1 MAFVP
6 LCMKGL
12 ILIKILSLYDIEK
25 DIKTNDMKEVTSAI
39 IYQPANHYNPAGLF
53 SEEIFGQTEDER
65 TYRCGY
71 IKLPIHVFNPGVAK
85 TIIGRSGGILKK
97 MAYAEVK
104 CNLVNGVL
112 VADDNGQYTG
122 LKDLYEIWDQIDLR
136 KTLKTKNDDAL
147 NILMKSPKRLIFND
161 KVLVIPPN
169 LRPISDMN
177 GKQVKS
183 ELNTIYIRLIGL
195 RSVTSFTT
203 THVYKVYNQI
213 QDAVISIYTFMNELV
228 GKKDGFFQKHLLAK
242 NTMGVAR
249 NVISAPSY
257 ASNNPQIGIYK
268 TGFPMMSL
276 CSMFKPFVKFHMK
289 QFMSYDNLSA
299 IHTKPEEV
307 NRANILNMYD
317 DRELEALI
325 QIFMTN
331 PGSRFKVLYLDPEQT
346 KPIMFNAMDL
356 EKNEQIIRP
365 FTLTDLIYL
374 SIHLG
379 VILPEKMAYVVRYP
393 IGRYLGAFFTGIFT
407 LSTNRT
413 MKIQYQGTV
422 FETYPKVDLEA
433 SHARVSTMFVDV
445 VNMANTRLPNIGGD
459 YDGDTIK
466 STGIWSDEANA
477 KARELMLSKIYNV
490 YSDNSSVFPCSLE
503 CLTGLY
509 GLTK

>member
-1 MAFVP
+1 
-6 LCMKGL
+6 
-12 ILIKILSLYDIEK
+12 
-25 DIKTNDMKEVTSAI
+25 
-39 IYQPANHYNPAGLF
+39 
-53 SEEIFGQTEDER
+53 
-65 TYRCGY
+65 
-71 IKLPIHVFNPGVAK
+71 
-85 TIIGRSGGILKK
+85 
-97 MAYAEVK
+97 
-104 CNLVNGVL
+104 
-112 VADDNGQYTG
+112 
-122 LKDLYEIWDQIDLR
+122 
-136 KTLKTKNDDAL
+136 
-147 NILMKSPKRLIFND
+147 
-161 KVLVIPPN
+161 
-169 LRPISDMN
+169 
-177 GKQVKS
+177 
-183 ELNTIYIRLIGL
+183 
-195 RSVTSFTT
+195 
-203 THVYKVYNQI
+203 
-213 QDAVISIYTFMNELV
+213 
-228 GKKDGFFQKHLLAK
+228 
-242 NTMGVAR
+242 
-249 NVISAPSY
+249 
-257 ASNNPQIGIYK
+257 
-268 TGFPMMSL
+268 MSL
-276 CSMFKPFVKFHMK
+276 CSMFKPFIKFHMK